1 MFSCCEKRKP
11 GTLEAIAAWAFGA
24 SRALD
29 YLTQDTR
36 ASTDIALAGHF
47 RGGKTALWCAA
58 NDKRVQCCYA
68 NDSHCTGAALSR
80 EKKGKAFAD
89 LIGLAAIIKIQ

>member
-1 MFSCCEKRKP
+1 MDRRAACAELLDLFARRVHGISPEFTGKVT
-11 GTLEAIAAWAFGA
+11 GTLGAIAAWAFGA

-36 ASTDIALAGHF
+36 
-47 RGGKTALWCAA
+47 
-58 NDKRVQCCYA
+58 VQCCYA
-68 NDSHCTGAALSR
+68 NDSDCTGAALSR